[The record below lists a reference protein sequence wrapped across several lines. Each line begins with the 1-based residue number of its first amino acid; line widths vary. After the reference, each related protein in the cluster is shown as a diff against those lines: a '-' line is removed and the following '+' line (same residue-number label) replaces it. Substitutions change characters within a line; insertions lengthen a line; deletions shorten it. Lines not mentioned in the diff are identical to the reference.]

1 MSLLEIKDLVA
12 SYGTGNVLNGV
23 DLSVEQGELVGVV
36 GPNGHG
42 KTTLLR
48 AISGLMPRSKG
59 SVTLNGQ
66 ALKGVAPEKIA
77 QAGLVHVPQGDL
89 VYKGMTILENLL
101 VGGYANRSE
110 ARSQEQLERV
120 YDLFPKLKERSDQI
134 ASSLSGGERRMLGI
148 GRGLMMSNCKILM
161 LDEPSL
167 GLAPVVI
174 DQIYEAIDGL
184 RANGMTIVVVEEN
197 IARVA
202 DHANRLHLMDGG
214 HFVWSGSPSEM
225 NENKKIIDTYLGA

>member
-1 MSLLEIKDLVA
+1 
-12 SYGTGNVLNGV
+12 
-23 DLSVEQGELVGVV
+23 
-36 GPNGHG
+36 
-42 KTTLLR
+42 
-48 AISGLMPRSKG
+48 
-59 SVTLNGQ
+59 
-66 ALKGVAPEKIA
+66 
-77 QAGLVHVPQGDL
+77 
-89 VYKGMTILENLL
+89 
-101 VGGYANRSE
+101 
-110 ARSQEQLERV
+110 
-120 YDLFPKLKERSDQI
+120 
-134 ASSLSGGERRMLGI
+134 
-148 GRGLMMSNCKILM
+148 MMANCKILM